1 MTSTQDIDSNALWAG
16 IEAAD
21 PKPWAR
27 QGSESVDS
35 DEAVREEHA
44 RRRTFI
50 AFYGYAVPTREAVR
64 AIAGFFDGRSVVEVC
79 AGQGLWARLLRDE
92 GVSVVATDESEPQG
106 APYVCVERRNAA
118 AAIAAHGECDALLI
132 CWPPDRQPAAAHALR
147 CFGGDRLVYVGDE
160 RFTGSAAF
168 HGLLSRHWRL
178 QHRLAL
184 PSWPGI
190 EDSARFYVRRPSL

>member
-1 MTSTQDIDSNALWAG
+1 MTSSPDTDSNALWAG
-16 IEAAD
+16 IEAAG

-50 AFYGYAVPTREAVR
+50 AFYGYAVPTREAIR
-64 AIAGFFDGRSVVEVC
+64 AIAGFFDGRSVVEIC
-79 AGQGLWARLLRDE
+79 AGLGLWARLLGDE
-92 GVSVVATDESEPQG
+92 GVSVVATDESEPLG
-106 APYVCVERRNAA
+106 APYVCIERRDAA
-118 AAIAAHGECDALLI
+118 AAIAAHGECDALFI
-132 CWPPDRQPAAAHALR
+132 CWPPDKQSVAAHALG

-160 RFTGSAAF
+160 RFTGDAAF
-168 HGLLSRHWRL
+168 HELLSRDWQLQRRL
-178 QHRLAL
+178 PL

>member
-1 MTSTQDIDSNALWAG
+1 MTSRPDIDSNALWAG
-16 IEAAD
+16 IEAAG

-50 AFYGYAVPTREAVR
+50 AFYSYAAPTSEAVR

-79 AGQGLWARLLRDE
+79 AGLGLWARLLCDE

-106 APYVCVERRNAA
+106 APYVCVERWDAA
-118 AAIAAHGECDALLI
+118 AAIATNGECNALFI
-132 CWPPDRQPAAAHALR
+132 CWPPDRQPAAARALR
-147 CFGGDRLVYVGDE
+147 CFGGDRLVYVGDK

-168 HGLLSRHWRL
+168 HELLSRDWRL
-178 QHRLAL
+178 QHRLPL

-190 EDSARFYVRRPSL
+190 EDAARFYVRKPIS